1 MGFNRPQ
8 WKFLNKSFRET
19 GLLSK
24 NYLLPKNNNLPI
36 AGTKHPSE
44 NYYGKNML
52 ELGCQEIR
60 KAVKNK
66 LNYGGM
72 AARGYFKSIG
82 INCISID
89 KSSCH
94 RAVVTDLKKPIRK
107 EYINNFDIITNS
119 GTTEHVKP
127 FDGQYMSFKNIHDC
141 AKIGGVIIHILPGI
155 GEYYGHC
162 QTYYDYDFFRML
174 AKYNNYELVLMDD
187 VKKRSK
193 FVWVGVCFVKK
204 EDREF
209 MIDKKKFFKHLEW
222 IDKKIYKK
230 HQTHKSKYMY

>member
-8 WKFLNKSFRET
+8 WKFLNKSLRET

-24 NYLLPKNNNLPI
+24 DDSLPKNNRLPK
-36 AGTKHPSE
+36 AGTKLPSE

-60 KAVKNK
+60 KAVKANLEYK
-66 LNYGGM
+66 GM

-94 RAVVTDLKKPIRK
+94 RAVVTNLKEPIRK

-127 FDGQYMSFKNIHDC
+127 FKGQYMSFKNIHDC
-141 AKIGGVIIHILPGI
+141 AKVGGVMIHILPGF
-155 GEYYGHC
+155 GSYYGHC

-174 AKYNNYELVLMDD
+174 AKHNNYELILMDD
-187 VKKRSK
+187 VKKRDK
-193 FVWVGVCFVKK
+193 FVWVGVCLVKK
-204 EDREF
+204 EDRNF
-209 MIDKKKFFKHLEW
+209 MTNERKFFKHLKW
-222 IDKKIYKK
+222 VDKQTYKK

>member
-1 MGFNRPQ
+1 MGFNTPQ

-24 NYLLPKNNNLPI
+24 DNSLPKNNNLPK
-36 AGTKHPSE
+36 AGTLLLSE

-60 KAVKNK
+60 RAVKMK
-66 LNYGGM
+66 LEYRGM

-127 FDGQYMSFKNIHDC
+127 LQGQYMSFKNIHDC
-141 AKIGGVIIHILPGI
+141 VKVGGVIIHILPGF

-174 AKYNNYELVLMDD
+174 AKENNYELVLMED
-187 VKKRSK
+187 VKKRTK
-193 FVWVGVCFVKK
+193 FVWVGICFVKMENK
-204 EDREF
+204 DF
-209 MIDKKKFFKHLEW
+209 MTDESKFFKHLRW
-222 IDKKIYKK
+222 IDKKTYKK
-230 HQTHKSKYMY
+230 HQKYKGQYMY